1 MADASLQKLQLR
13 LILSL
18 PAPVL
23 RAMSG
28 GGVVYKGGRTLDPRL
43 QFLAA
48 RSQGAPPMSSLTP
61 EQARF
66 GVTAMVQVMGGKVEP
81 GVKVEPVTVPGA
93 EDSLPARVYL
103 PTGQDPETPVM
114 VFAHFGGGV
123 IGDLDTCEAFCSILA
138 RYWKGPVLSVAY
150 RLAPEYRFPDGLE
163 DMMAAYRWALAEAPR
178 FGAPA
183 GKAAVG
189 GDSMGG
195 NFAAIICQEMKRRGE
210 TEPVLQLLIYPALDV
225 AGDSPSMTTYA
236 DAWPLTRETMEWF
249 MANYM
254 GPEDSPLDPRLSP
267 VKASDVS
274 GLAPAVIA
282 AAGFDPL
289 LDQGE
294 IYARRLTEAGVPTRY
309 KRYDALAHA
318 FTAMTGVVAPA
329 DAACREIAQLARDTL
344 TAQTA
349 QSA

>member
-1 MADASLQKLQLR
+1 MADAGLQKLQLR
-13 LILSL
+13 LVLSL
-18 PAPVL
+18 PSPIL
-23 RAMSG
+23 RALSG
-28 GGVVYKGGRTLDPRL
+28 GGVVYRGGRTLDPRL
-43 QFLAA
+43 QFLAS
-48 RSQGAPPMSSLTP
+48 RSQGLPPMSSLTP
-61 EQARF
+61 EQAR
-66 GVTAMVQVMGGKVEP
+66 GGAEAMVAVMGGKLEA

-93 EDSLPARVYL
+93 EDSLPARVYR
-103 PTGQDPETPVM
+103 PDRQDPETPLM

-138 RYWKGPVLSVAY
+138 SLWRGPVLSVAY

-163 DMMAAYRWALAEAPR
+163 DMMAAYRWALGAAPQ
-178 FGAPA
+178 FGAPE

-195 NFAAIICQEMKRRGE
+195 NFAAVICQEMKRRGE
-210 TEPVLQLLIYPALDV
+210 TQPALQLLIYPALDV
-225 AGDSPSMTTYA
+225 AGDTESMTTYA
-236 DAWPLTRETMEWF
+236 DTWPLTRDTMEWF

-267 VKASDVS
+267 VKAADVS

-294 IYARRLTEAGVPTRY
+294 IYARRLGEAGVPVRY

-318 FTAMTGVVAPA
+318 FTAMTGVVPAA
-329 DAACREIAQLARDTL
+329 DAACREIATLAREALAGSTP
-344 TAQTA
+344 A
-349 QSA
+349 